1 MKQESSNSSGK
12 RVSISA
18 TNSYY
23 GNSRMALGQ
32 RRGLALAAMRKQTN
46 KTTRNENEL

>member
-1 MKQESSNSSGK
+1 MKQESSMGK
-12 RVSISA
+12 KVSISE
-18 TNSYY
+18 NNISY
-23 GNSRMALGQ
+23 GHLRMALGQ